1 MNKVK
6 VNDFIDV
13 LARCKGFNTEIT
25 DIVKEYMQKVISKY
39 EKVFP
44 NGIDASLDNNKY
56 FIKPVNGRYSIEDF
70 LLNRMF
76 RSINS
81 MEANHVDGE
90 VSATFYP
97 AISKISYDKS
107 KMVRSL
113 YSYFLKIGREK
124 YYILKNKDI
133 VLKYLYDLGIYPKI
147 KNNLYYPYSNQASSI
162 EQIFLDELNKLSN

>member
-81 MEANHVDGE
+81 IETNHVDGE
-90 VSATFYP
+90 SAAVFYSS
-97 AISKISYDKS
+97 IGNISYDKV
-107 KMVRSL
+107 KM
-113 YSYFLKIGREK
+113 
-124 YYILKNKDI
+124 IL
-133 VLKYLYDLGIYPKI
+133 
-147 KNNLYYPYSNQASSI
+147 
-162 EQIFLDELNKLSN
+162 

>member
-56 FIKPVNGRYSIEDF
+56 FIKPVNGRYSIEYF

-81 MEANHVDGE
+81 IETNHVDGE
-90 VSATFYP
+90 SAAVFSASIGNISIDAP
-97 AISKISYDKS
+97 AFG
-107 KMVRSL
+107 L
-113 YSYFLKIGREK
+113 
-124 YYILKNKDI
+124 
-133 VLKYLYDLGIYPKI
+133 LGT
-147 KNNLYYPYSNQASSI
+147 SFAT
-162 EQIFLDELNKLSN
+162 

>member
-56 FIKPVNGRYSIEDF
+56 FIKPVNDRYSIEDF

-81 MEANHVDGE
+81 IETNHVDGE
-90 VSATFYP
+90 SAAVFYSS
-97 AISKISYDKS
+97 IGNISYDKF
-107 KMVRSL
+107 KMILSL
-113 YSYFLKIGREK
+113 YSYFLMYRTF
-124 YYILKNKDI
+124 
-133 VLKYLYDLGIYPKI
+133 
-147 KNNLYYPYSNQASSI
+147 Q
-162 EQIFLDELNKLSN
+162 

>member
-76 RSINS
+76 RSKKNIRGNIN
-81 MEANHVDGE
+81 
-90 VSATFYP
+90 
-97 AISKISYDKS
+97 
-107 KMVRSL
+107 
-113 YSYFLKIGREK
+113 
-124 YYILKNKDI
+124 YILFI
-133 VLKYLYDLGIYPKI
+133 AFSIAIGELGDKTF
-147 KNNLYYPYSNQASSI
+147 LASIGLRNTIS
-162 EQIFLDELNKLSN
+162 LL

>member
-81 MEANHVDGE
+81 IETNHVDGE
-90 VSATFYP
+90 SAAVFYSS
-97 AISKISYDKS
+97 IGNISYDKV
-107 KMVRSL
+107 KMILSL
-113 YSYFLKIGREK
+113 YSYFLK
-124 YYILKNKDI
+124 LHQF
-133 VLKYLYDLGIYPKI
+133 V
-147 KNNLYYPYSNQASSI
+147 
-162 EQIFLDELNKLSN
+162 